1 MSWPAVLP
9 GAAPRVM
16 RAAAGRRALHVGLLV
31 AGLFV
36 LGVLCGERA
45 RATDEAPSVRD
56 TVHQVID
63 VPQDQHGGRA
73 ESHTQAHTRTEAPTP
88 TRRPR
93 AGVQESGA
101 LAENADLVLPGLGPV
116 TAGLRPLTEDVVRP
130 VRERVLEPVGNAV
143 EAVDGELGALVR
155 AQVPPS
161 AALPIPSL
169 PTLPSAP
176 TSPSTPS
183 LPDSPSLPDLPS
195 LPDPSHPSAS
205 PGLPELPEPTGPA
218 GPVPPGGPAQEPSAP
233 EPDASDDVS
242 TSRDAGT
249 SDEAGARASAD
260 GAAGV
265 ATAAHGP
272 EQVGDGPST
281 AARVDTRRVQSAP
294 AGQAP
299 VRRAPTGDPD
309 GTLGAGAG
317 ADHGA
322 PRHGD
327 AHAVTPH
334 HRIPFRL
341 VPGAVER
348 ADAAETRD
356 RYRDI
361 PVSPA

>member
-1 MSWPAVLP
+1 MTCSALLP
-9 GAAPRVM
+9 GAALRVV

-45 RATDEAPSVRD
+45 RATEEAPLVRD
-56 TVHQVID
+56 TVHRVID
-63 VPQDQHGGRA
+63 VELPTR
-73 ESHTQAHTRTEAPTP
+73 SHTRTEASTP
-88 TRRPR
+88 TRRPG
-93 AGVQESGA
+93 AGLQES
-101 LAENADLVLPGLGPV
+101 
-116 TAGLRPLTEDVVRP
+116 LTEDVVRP
-130 VRERVLEPVGNAV
+130 VRERVLEPVGDVV
-143 EAVDGELGALVR
+143 EAVGGELGALVR

-161 AALPIPSL
+161 EALPIPSL

-183 LPDSPSLPDLPS
+183 LPDLPS
-195 LPDPSHPSAS
+195 LPDPSDPSAS
-205 PGLPELPEPTGPA
+205 HGLPELPEPTGPA

-233 EPDASDDVS
+233 QPDASDDIG

-249 SDEAGARASAD
+249 SDETGVRASD

-265 ATAAHGP
+265 VTAAHGP
-272 EQVGDGPST
+272 AQVGDGSST
-281 AARVDTRRVQSAP
+281 ADRVDTRRVQSAP

-317 ADHGA
+317 ADHGT

-327 AHAVTPH
+327 AHAVTPC

-341 VPGAVER
+341 VPGALER